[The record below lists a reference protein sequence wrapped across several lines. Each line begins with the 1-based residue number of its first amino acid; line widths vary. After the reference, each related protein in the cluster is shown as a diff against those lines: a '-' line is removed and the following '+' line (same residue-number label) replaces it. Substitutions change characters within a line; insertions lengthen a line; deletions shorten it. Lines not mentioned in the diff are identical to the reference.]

1 VQAVSLQNLSLVLA
15 WLGRL
20 EEGRAV
26 AKRSVA
32 LFGAQSD
39 VRMLAASLCYLGR
52 IELQLGMADEAQRN
66 VRAALEAS
74 GEHPPVRAQALSGLA
89 AIELA
94 TGRAEDALEHARQA
108 KAILDSPTGVEEGH
122 VLIRLVHAEAL
133 RGTGDL
139 AAAGAAI
146 DEAKERLLESA
157 QKISDP
163 TLAHSFLDNVPENAR
178 TLELARKWLG
188 PDATL
193 AT

>member
-1 VQAVSLQNLSLVLA
+1 VLA

-20 EEGRAV
+20 EEARAV

-32 LFGAQSD
+32 EFGAQSD
-39 VRMLAASLCYLGR
+39 VRMLAASLCYLAR
-52 IELQLGMADEAQRN
+52 IELQLGMSDEALDN
-66 VRAALEAS
+66 ARAALEAS
-74 GEHPPVRAQALSGLA
+74 GEHPPVRAQALAGIA

-94 TGRAEDALEHARQA
+94 MGRAGDALQHAQQA
-108 KAILDSPTGVEEGH
+108 KSILDSPAGVEEGH

-133 RGTGDL
+133 RATGDL
-139 AAAGAAI
+139 PAAHAAI

-157 QKISDP
+157 QRISDP

-188 PDATL
+188 PDITL
-193 AT
+193 VT